1 MGIIN
6 TVNQQDFIDLLKAY
20 FNISTRDDSADSLAD
35 DTDGFATNF
44 ISYTQLGNMPA
55 ECHIFPE
62 G

>member
-1 MGIIN
+1 M
-6 TVNQQDFIDLLKAY
+6 LKAY